1 LEARK
6 LQSLQM
12 ITTRRKTDQMADLAM
27 ILMILRKGRRM
38 LSSGTLTKVF
48 RKQSQQLLP
57 LRNSLYQLRRYL

>member
-38 LSSGTLTKVF
+38 LSSGTLMKVF